1 MQAGHVLSVTQTITV
16 AVMAVSLR
24 WREYRREGQEVDGQ
38 EVSPRLARSRRAQRP
53 HPLRVMPPRST
64 AARLASSSR
73 RSTVAREQI
82 WSTQPGSHRG
92 PLMAGAILM
101 GAGAPPSLGG
111 GPVGLGPRLA
121 GPPRPP

>member
-24 WREYRREGQEVDGQ
+24 WREYRREGREVDGQ
-38 EVSPRLARSRRAQRP
+38 EVSPGLARSRRAQRP
-53 HPLRVMPPRST
+53 HPLRVMPPRSA

-92 PLMAGAILM
+92 ALMAGAILM
-101 GAGAPPSLGG
+101 GAGGLLSMAGGDFGVSPPVCRG
-111 GPVGLGPRLA
+111 R
-121 GPPRPP
+121 RPH